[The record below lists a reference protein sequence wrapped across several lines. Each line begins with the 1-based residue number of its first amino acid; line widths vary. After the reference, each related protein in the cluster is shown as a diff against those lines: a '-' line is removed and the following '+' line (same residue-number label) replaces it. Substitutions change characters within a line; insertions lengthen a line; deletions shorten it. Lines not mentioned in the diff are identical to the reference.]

1 MNFLLAPM
9 AEISHRA
16 LRELIEDFGGCDAY
30 FSEMISAGAL
40 LAGGPFEKWYTDPGP
55 KPEKCVF
62 QLVGTDSEQIS
73 RAAAVLDR
81 LDCAGIDINMGCSA
95 PLIRKQGAGAAWMA
109 SIDRAGE
116 LISRVRPLIKR
127 RLSVKLRIG
136 FQDDFEYLVRFCRC
150 LEEAGTE
157 LITLHPRT
165 VTEKFKRLA
174 RWEYVGALRQELSIP
189 VAGNGDIACA
199 EDLVRRAAGPCDAV
213 MVGRAAVR
221 QPWIFAEARKIEEN
235 RDMFPNKKSTPLRG
249 VDEKNLNVPAQENSI
264 VCDNSR
270 PPLGGRARRAGSV
283 PENELCP
290 QGRAL
295 SPQTGF
301 VPESEL
307 CPQGRALSLK
317 PSSVPET
324 GLRFLELLAR
334 YQPPEFHISRA
345 RRFFGFFCDNLKWGN
360 YLKNKI
366 NREDSLSSIERVW
379 REYFKDNES

>member
-9 AEISHRA
+9 AELSHRA
-16 LRELIEDFGGCDAY
+16 LRELIEGFGGCDAY

-55 KPEKCVF
+55 TPEKCVF
-62 QLVGTDSEQIS
+62 QVVGSDSEQIS
-73 RAAAVLDR
+73 RASAVLDR

-116 LISRVRPLIKR
+116 LISRVRPLVKR

-136 FQDDFEYLVRFCRC
+136 FQNDLEYLVRFCRR

-199 EDLVRRAAGPCDAV
+199 EDLVKRAAGPCDAV

-235 RDMFPNKKSTPLRG
+235 RALSPSSSA
-249 VDEKNLNVPAQENSI
+249 VPENELCPQGQALS
-264 VCDNSR
+264 
-270 PPLGGRARRAGSV
+270 PRASSV

-290 QGRAL
+290 QVQAL
-295 SPQTGF
+295 SP
-301 VPESEL
+301 
-307 CPQGRALSLK
+307 RA
-317 PSSVPET
+317 SSVPET
-324 GLRFLELLAR
+324 GLRFLELLAL
-334 YQPPEFHISRA
+334 YQPPEFHVSRA
-345 RRFFGFFCDNLKWGN
+345 KRFFGFFCDNLKWSN

-366 NREDSLSSIERVW
+366 NREDSLSGIERVW
-379 REYFKDNES
+379 REYFREQGC